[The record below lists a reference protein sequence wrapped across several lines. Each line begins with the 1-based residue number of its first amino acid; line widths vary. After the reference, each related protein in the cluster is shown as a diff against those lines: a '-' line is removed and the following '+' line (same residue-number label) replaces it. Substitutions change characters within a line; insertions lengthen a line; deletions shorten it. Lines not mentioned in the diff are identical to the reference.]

1 MGQMDAP
8 GSWKIVKF
16 VFLAKTGRRTKEGN
30 QELQS
35 DCTQQCRVEAVR
47 VLCDDAHGKRRKS
60 QRLGKDFIWE
70 ESTT

>member
-16 VFLAKTGRRTKEGN
+16 VFLRKE
-30 QELQS
+30 
-35 DCTQQCRVEAVR
+35 
-47 VLCDDAHGKRRKS
+47 DAEPKKGIRSYRAIALSSVVSNRYASCVMMRMEKGKS